1 MPYDYEQVSPDVL
14 EKLRYAKSE
23 LDILSKGIYDPE
35 TQRKLDE
42 SMKLVNEFWGGYD
55 KWDSLRVKE
64 QEEQEQTELEK
75 VIEQLVLA
83 DQENQ
88 RLRQAMSAQPSQS
101 LETPITNHLNLDYT
115 SPIDH
120 QFAEEESESNE
131 DTEGIVRPERKP
143 WQITQRMID
152 WVEDFESPMQTVG
165 RKEGQPDPLQLA
177 RELEKLSKSKYQN
190 THENREK
197 VRQGAKVFKIPTSR
211 DKFVYKVLGDEEDTS
226 IFKLAAPTFSPDT
239 ATKKSNPFQSSW
251 DFYRLQSLGKEYNTP
266 ENRKR
271 INQGGKL
278 VKIYTSKHTY
288 YWKVI

>member
-1 MPYDYEQVSPDVL
+1 MPYDYERVSEDVL

-131 DTEGIVRPERKP
+131 DTEGIVRPKRKP
-143 WQITQRMID
+143 WQIPEKIID
-152 WVEDFESPMQTVG
+152 WVEEESQAERDR
-165 RKEGQPDPLQLA
+165 RKSYVDPLQAA
-177 RELEKLSKSKYQN
+177 REMDKLEKSKYQN
-190 THENREK
+190 TPENRK
-197 VRQGAKVFKIPTSR
+197 RVSQGAKVVKIPTSR
-211 DKFVYKVLGDEEDTS
+211 DTFVYRVLGDEKDTS
-226 IFKLAAPTFSPDT
+226 IFKLAAPTFSRDT
-239 ATKKSNPFQSSW
+239 ATKKSNPFQISLDVELLRSS
-251 DFYRLQSLGKEYNTP
+251 QHANTP

-271 INQGGKL
+271 ISQGGKL

>member
-55 KWDSLRVKE
+55 KWDSMRVKE
-64 QEEQEQTELEK
+64 QEEQEQTEPEK

-88 RLRQAMSAQPSQS
+88 RLRQAMSAQPSQR

-120 QFAEEESESNE
+120 QFAE
-131 DTEGIVRPERKP
+131 DTEGIVRPERKS
-143 WQITQRMID
+143 WAQRMVD
-152 WVEDFESPMQTVG
+152 WVNEQNQKTSSLHIAWGLTHYKLLESL
-165 RKEGQPDPLQLA
+165 R
-177 RELEKLSKSKYQN
+177 N
-190 THENREK
+190 
-197 VRQGAKVFKIPTSR
+197 F
-211 DKFVYKVLGDEEDTS
+211 
-226 IFKLAAPTFSPDT
+226 
-239 ATKKSNPFQSSW
+239 
-251 DFYRLQSLGKEYNTP
+251 GK
-266 ENRKR
+266 
-271 INQGGKL
+271 
-278 VKIYTSKHTY
+278 
-288 YWKVI
+288 

>member
-42 SMKLVNEFWGGYD
+42 SLRLVDQFWGGYD

-64 QEEQEQTELEK
+64 QKEQEQTELEEA
-75 VIEQLVLA
+75 IEKLVLA
-83 DQENQ
+83 DQNQ
-88 RLRQAMSAQPSQS
+88 RLGQAMSAQPSQR

-131 DTEGIVRPERKP
+131 DTEGKVRPKRKP
-143 WQITQRMID
+143 WQIDRKMLD
-152 WVEDFESPMQTVG
+152 WIEDFESPMTAPGSQ
-165 RKEGQPDPLQLA
+165 DPVQIS
-177 RELEKLSKSKYQN
+177 REIEKLRKSKYQN
-190 THENREK
+190 TPENRK
-197 VRQGAKVFKIPTSR
+197 RVLQGAKVVKIPTSR
-211 DKFVYKVLGDEEDTS
+211 DSFVYKVLGDEKDTS
-226 IFKLAAPTFSPDT
+226 IFKLAAPTFSLDT
-239 ATKKSNPFQSSW
+239 ATKRSNQVQRALDFELLLSS
-251 DFYRLQSLGKEYNTP
+251 QHANTP

-271 INQGGKL
+271 ISQGGKL

>member
-143 WQITQRMID
+143 WQIPQRMTD
-152 WVEDFESPMQTVG
+152 WVEDFG
-165 RKEGQPDPLQLA
+165 KEAPHRIREGDHDPLQLS
-177 RELEKLSKSKYQN
+177 RELEKLKKSKYQN
-190 THENREK
+190 TPENRK
-197 VRQGAKVFKIPTSR
+197 RVMQGAKVVKIPTSR
-211 DKFVYKVLGDEEDTS
+211 DSFVYKVLGDEKDTS
-226 IFKLAAPTFSPDT
+226 IFKLAAPTFSRDT
-239 ATKKSNPFQSSW
+239 ATKKPKPFQNAV
-251 DFYRLQSLGKEYNTP
+251 DLQRLMSTQYANTP

-271 INQGGKL
+271 ISQGGKL